1 MELEQQISEA
11 CGISLDEARNC
22 LHYERQSLM
31 SLMDSD
37 SLDYEAV
44 EEACF
49 ALGVEPD
56 LDNIA
61 LLLLC

>member
-1 MELEQQISEA
+1 MELEQQIAEA
-11 CGISLDEARNC
+11 CRISLDEARNN
-22 LHYERQSLM
+22 LHYERRSLL

-37 SLDYEAV
+37 SLDYEDV

-56 LDNIA
+56 FDTISS
-61 LLLLC
+61 LLFI